1 MEKEGNKENNPEKS
15 EKMIINDLKDNIDD
29 EFTGLC
35 KEKTHFCELEY
46 FCKTHNILCCTACI
60 SKLTNEYN
68 GHHNKCD
75 FCNIRDIEKDK
86 KNMLKKHLINLDALL
101 KSFNESFIQIN
112 NKANFFSD
120 FKNNIIKKIN
130 TIFNELREAVNKRE
144 KELLLELDK
153 MVDNLNLNK
162 IFIKK
167 EEISPSKIKNIIDFG
182 KKIEKEWK
190 SEKLSFFIFEEL
202 KFEKMMDEIY
212 KYKNNSKIFKIKFK
226 YDENSLNTI
235 LKAIKNFGIISI
247 DEGIKFRNFESNREY
262 LISGKSGNIVTKINS
277 NRWIGTYTEESLDT
291 SIEEHIIKV
300 KILNS
305 LSNWF
310 YVGISNEFNIPS
322 STWSPSQLKGWF
334 YHFGVGGLYCGPPK
348 CYHNYQNN
356 PNLKRINKYEDIK
369 LIMNMKNGSLKFI
382 INNEE
387 RESYQNIPLD
397 KPLYPS
403 VYLYNNN
410 DSVELFYS

>member
-29 EFTGLC
+29 EFTVLC

-68 GHHNKCD
+68 GHHNKCY

-86 KNMLKKHLINLDALL
+86 KNMLKKHLINLDDLL

-120 FKNNIIKKIN
+120 FKNNIKRKIN
-130 TIFNELREAVNKRE
+130 TIFNEIREAVNKRE

-212 KYKNNSKIFKIKFK
+212 KYIKIIQK
-226 YDENSLNTI
+226 Y
-235 LKAIKNFGIISI
+235 LK
-247 DEGIKFRNFESNREY
+247 
-262 LISGKSGNIVTKINS
+262 
-277 NRWIGTYTEESLDT
+277 
-291 SIEEHIIKV
+291 
-300 KILNS
+300 
-305 LSNWF
+305 
-310 YVGISNEFNIPS
+310 
-322 STWSPSQLKGWF
+322 
-334 YHFGVGGLYCGPPK
+334 
-348 CYHNYQNN
+348 
-356 PNLKRINKYEDIK
+356 
-369 LIMNMKNGSLKFI
+369 
-382 INNEE
+382 
-387 RESYQNIPLD
+387 
-397 KPLYPS
+397 
-403 VYLYNNN
+403 
-410 DSVELFYS
+410 